1 MKRKVTAGILALI
14 LSMIF
19 LTGCRIGNTEFTLGK
34 EKVTSKAVFTV
45 NEKECSLQEARL
57 YLCNYRNLYGTAYG
71 INLWENIPD
80 KEELEV
86 YVKSITLSEL
96 IRIVCMD
103 LLAEEQEIEL
113 TEEERN
119 LAVQAAEVYYATLS
133 KDEIAFMDIT
143 QKDIEEFYCHYAIA
157 QKLYNSLTQ
166 GVNEEVS
173 DDEARVIHVMQI
185 YVTDAA
191 DADNVT
197 KRLEAEEDFVA
208 VASSYNEAESIEIT
222 VARGEYPKEVEQI
235 AFNLDNDGISEKI
248 SAEGGY
254 YFIKCINKFDPDL
267 TEANKANIRVRR
279 EKELFDD
286 VYNEFV
292 EGTVGE
298 LNEELWNQIV
308 LDDTI
313 SITTDSFFST
323 YEAYFKHVKSGG

>member
-1 MKRKVTAGILALI
+1 MKKKVIAGFLAFILAAV
-14 LSMIF
+14 S
-19 LTGCRIGNTEFTLGK
+19 LTGCRIGNTEFTIGK
-34 EKVTSKAVFTV
+34 EIAASKAVFTV
-45 NEKECSLQEARL
+45 NEKECSMQEARL

-113 TEEERN
+113 TEEEVN

-133 KDEIAFMDIT
+133 KDEIAYMDIT
-143 QKDIEEFYCHYAIA
+143 KKDIEEFYCHYAIA
-157 QKLYNSLTQ
+157 QKLYDFLTQ

-185 YVTDAA
+185 YVTDAE
-191 DADNVT
+191 DADNVE
-197 KRLEAEEDFVA
+197 KKLEDGEDFVA
-208 VASSYNEAESIEIT
+208 IASSYNEAESIEIT
-222 VARGEYPKEVEQI
+222 VARGEYPIEAEKI
-235 AFNLDNDGISEKI
+235 AFNLDNEEISGKI
-248 SAEGGY
+248 AVEGGY
-254 YFIKCINKFDPDL
+254 YFIKCINKFDKEL
-267 TEANKANIRVRR
+267 TEANKGNIRVRR
-279 EKELFDD
+279 EKEQFDD

-292 EGTVGE
+292 EGTVAE

-323 YEAYFKHVKSGG
+323 YETYFEHIKNED